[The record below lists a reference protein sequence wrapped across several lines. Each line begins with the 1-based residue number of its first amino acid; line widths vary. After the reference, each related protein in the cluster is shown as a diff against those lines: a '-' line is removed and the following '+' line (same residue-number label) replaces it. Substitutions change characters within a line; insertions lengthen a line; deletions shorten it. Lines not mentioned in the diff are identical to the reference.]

1 MKNTILL
8 SLFALSL
15 SLVACNKEEDP
26 LRASEIVYK
35 GQSYVLTKGS
45 MYLMQELPGDYY
57 KMRLYLHDGRFNNI
71 TGQIND
77 ASVIISCNFASPDS
91 SVIPEGLY
99 LHTFDLDS
107 NNYTQFKIQFMED
120 GDTTLFLSDDAG
132 AIDVLSQEGN
142 KYLLDIGYGTIQA
155 DSAEF
160 NFDGEAHFRGHIRK
174 YNF

>member
-1 MKNTILL
+1 
-8 SLFALSL
+8 
-15 SLVACNKEEDP
+15 
-26 LRASEIVYK
+26 
-35 GQSYVLTKGS
+35 
-45 MYLMQELPGDYY
+45 
-57 KMRLYLHDGRFNNI
+57 
-71 TGQIND
+71 
-77 ASVIISCNFASPDS
+77 
-91 SVIPEGLY
+91 
-99 LHTFDLDS
+99 
-107 NNYTQFKIQFMED
+107 MED